1 MHIGIQSTVFFKGDT
16 DSMSDQ
22 LTEQAKKI
30 REAMPYNEARA
41 STELNGIGNGIMLG
55 SIPFVALETY
65 KNIAHYDTPEKKLPK
80 LAYIGSAVAT
90 VAGAVIGY
98 INGKSEADNLNEYR
112 LVSLKEISDQR
123 KEMDVMQQD
132 MRQLEQDVTKWQAR
146 ISTPQ
151 QAIGLD
157 HHR

>member
-1 MHIGIQSTVFFKGDT
+1 MN
-16 DSMSDQ
+16 DQ

-65 KNIAHYDTPEKKLPK
+65 KNIAHYNTPEKKLPK
-80 LAYIGSAVAT
+80 LAYMGSAVAT
-90 VAGAVIGY
+90 VAGAAIGY
-98 INGKSEADNLNEYR
+98 LNGKSEADNLNEYR

-123 KEMDVMQQD
+123 KEMDVMQQN
-132 MRQLEQDVTKWQAR
+132 MRQLEKDVTKWQTRVSA
-146 ISTPQ
+146 SQ
-151 QAIGLD
+151 QSIGLENQ
-157 HHR
+157 R